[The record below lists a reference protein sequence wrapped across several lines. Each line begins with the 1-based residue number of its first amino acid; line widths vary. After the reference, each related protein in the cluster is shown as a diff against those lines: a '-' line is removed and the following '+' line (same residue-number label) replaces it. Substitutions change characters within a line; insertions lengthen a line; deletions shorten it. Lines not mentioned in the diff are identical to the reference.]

1 MQMYTVRAR
10 LQTFEEQFVMSYGSL
25 PLPSDRP
32 AAVVEVTALPD
43 RCTVPGTCTVL
54 ILHGW
59 WTLQSDV
66 S

>member
-43 RCTVPGTCTVL
+43 RGTWD
-54 ILHGW
+54 LHCIDSAR
-59 WTLQSDV
+59 LVDFAV
-66 S
+66 